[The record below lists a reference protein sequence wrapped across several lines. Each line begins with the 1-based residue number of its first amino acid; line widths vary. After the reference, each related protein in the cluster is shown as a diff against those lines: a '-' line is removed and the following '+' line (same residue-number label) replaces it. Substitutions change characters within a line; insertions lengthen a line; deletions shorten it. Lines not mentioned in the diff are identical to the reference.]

1 VSCESHDLTESPEL
15 RVVIG
20 LGANLGDRLATLRE
34 AAARIDR
41 IEGVRVGARSRVYET
56 APVGGPP
63 QPHFLNAAVLVECT
77 LSPAALLEELLR
89 IEVALG
95 RVRGSGEVRFGPRT
109 LDLDILWIEGVAL
122 DEPRLTV
129 PHPRLVGRAFALLP
143 MLDVAPGATDPR
155 TGEPFIVISDDGVHV
170 TSSTW

>member
-1 VSCESHDLTESPEL
+1 MPPDQAAPKSL

-20 LGANLGDRLATLRE
+20 VGTNLGDREGSLRE
-34 AAARIDR
+34 AAARIAG
-41 IEGVRVGARSRVYET
+41 IEGVRIVARSRIYET

-77 LSPAALLEELLR
+77 LSPPALLEELLR
-89 IEVALG
+89 IEVTLG
-95 RVRGSGEVRFGPRT
+95 RVRGPDEVRFGPRT
-109 LDLDILWIEGVAL
+109 LDLDVLWIEGVVQ

-129 PHPRLVGRAFALLP
+129 PHPRLAGRAFALMP
-143 MLDVAPGATDPR
+143 MLEVAPGAKDPR
-155 TGEPFIVISDDGVHV
+155 TGEPFVVAEAGGVRV